1 MLKTMDY
8 FKKNGNEKELN
19 FATTSNSLI
28 PISLEPDGVNLS
40 YLKLYA
46 FDLTEFIV
54 WNIYDRQHWVAKI

>member
-8 FKKNGNEKELN
+8 SKKNGNEKELN
-19 FATTSNSLI
+19 FATASNSLI
-28 PISLEPDGVNLS
+28 PISLELDGVNLS

-54 WNIYDRQHWVAKI
+54 

>member
-28 PISLEPDGVNLS
+28 PISLELDGVNLS

-54 WNIYDRQHWVAKI
+54 